1 MVYRVYVE
9 KKEALANEARA
20 LLEDLRAFL
29 GIQSLTGLRLFNRY
43 DLEGISRELFDYA
56 VQTVLSEPQ
65 LDTVTSEVPQGD
77 TVFAVEYLPG
87 QYDQRADSAAQCIQI
102 LSQGERPTVRTARVY
117 VLEGELTAEQV
128 EAVKKYVINPVESR
142 EASLELP
149 ETLRME
155 YDIPTTVRTVEG
167 FTSMDAAALDALR
180 DELGLAMDLDDLK
193 FLQGYF
199 RDDEGRD
206 PTITEIRVVDTYW
219 SDHCRHTTFS
229 THIDQVEIHDAA
241 IQAAYERYLAARVE
255 VYGEEKAAKRP
266 QTLMDIATIGAK
278 VLKKRGL
285 LPELDESQLQELAEN
300 KRVGT
305 AAIYYAFDN
314 TINSTRYPYYAYMQ
328 TYWDSVGLQTRLDTT
343 VTVSDLR
350 RMGDYDL
357 CILSTHGA
365 YYTYEYGW
373 LWERTAT
380 EPLILLSEKSEFWS
394 DLRYGFDLL
403 AHRVVKVNGMYAVNG
418 DFFRSAYRGNGIV
431 LSETCEF
438 YGKNGHVD
446 TAMADGLLAGGA
458 KAVMG
463 YVNNVYSVY
472 SRSMLWATVNR
483 MIEGETLEQAVDYAK
498 SIYGTDDIIWYNEQ
512 GGRRSH
518 AAASYAMLSGSRS
531 AVLPNPYTAE
541 EAAAAA

>member
-1 MVYRVYVE
+1 MEHDMLRRFGC
-9 KKEALANEARA
+9 ALCA
-20 LLEDLRAFL
+20 LVFALTALPTAAFAQQPEEQAAVQ
-29 GIQSLTGLRLFNRY
+29 QSLSATDVREMQQADAAVTALTG
-43 DLEGISRELFDYA
+43 GSDYA
-56 VQTVLSEPQ
+56 QMTE
-65 LDTVTSEVPQGD
+65 D
-77 TVFAVEYLPG
+77 
-87 QYDQRADSAAQCIQI
+87 
-102 LSQGERPTVRTARVY
+102 ERT
-117 VLEGELTAEQV
+117 
-128 EAVKKYVINPVESR
+128 
-142 EASLELP
+142 
-149 ETLRME
+149 
-155 YDIPTTVRTVEG
+155 
-167 FTSMDAAALDALR
+167 DAALQQLDALTAQGLVKQGSVYT
-180 DELGLAMDLDDLK
+180 DAENGMISFTYSCGALGGILLT
-193 FLQGYF
+193 
-199 RDDEGRD
+199 D
-206 PTITEIRVVDTYW
+206 PEEENT
-219 SDHCRHTTFS
+219 
-229 THIDQVEIHDAA
+229 AA
-241 IQAAYERYLAARVE
+241 
-255 VYGEEKAAKRP
+255 
-266 QTLMDIATIGAK
+266 
-278 VLKKRGL
+278 

-328 TYWDSVGLQTRLDTT
+328 TYWDSVGLQTDLDTT

-350 RMGDYDL
+350 RMGRYDL

-373 LWERTAT
+373 LFKKTAT
-380 EPLILLSEKSEFWS
+380 EPLILLTERSDFWS

-403 AHRVVKVNGMYAVNG
+403 AHRVIKVNGMYAVNG

-446 TAMADGLLAGGA
+446 TSMADGLLAGGA

-472 SRSMLWATVNR
+472 SRSMLWAAVNR

-518 AAASYAMLSGSRS
+518 AAASYAMLSGDRS
-531 AVLPNPYTAE
+531 AALPNPYTAADVD
-541 EAAAAA
+541 AAA

>member
-1 MVYRVYVE
+1 MAQRFQSAVWNSLVKSAWMLDKADGSIYNEGTANTDKLFAAGRRWNGRSSAGQASCLPE
-9 KKEALANEARA
+9 KGPVLHGRTAGPEGMGMKQNRPCRLVCVLCALAFA
-20 LLEDLRAFL
+20 LTALPMAAFAQQPEETAAVQ
-29 GIQSLTGLRLFNRY
+29 QSLTAADVRGMQQA
-43 DLEGISRELFDYA
+43 DAA
-56 VQTVLSEPQ
+56 VT
-65 LDTVTSEVPQGD
+65 
-77 TVFAVEYLPG
+77 
-87 QYDQRADSAAQCIQI
+87 
-102 LSQGERPTVRTARVY
+102 
-117 VLEGELTAEQV
+117 ELTDSEDYTRMSEDERIDAALQQLEELTRQGLVKQGSVYTDAENGMV
-128 EAVKKYVINPVESR
+128 SFTYSCGALGGILV
-142 EASLELP
+142 ADP
-149 ETLRME
+149 EE
-155 YDIPTTVRTVEG
+155 EN
-167 FTSMDAAALDALR
+167 AAALPQL
-180 DELGLAMDLDDLK
+180 
-193 FLQGYF
+193 
-199 RDDEGRD
+199 
-206 PTITEIRVVDTYW
+206 
-219 SDHCRHTTFS
+219 
-229 THIDQVEIHDAA
+229 
-241 IQAAYERYLAARVE
+241 
-255 VYGEEKAAKRP
+255 EE
-266 QTLMDIATIGAK
+266 
-278 VLKKRGL
+278 
-285 LPELDESQLQELAEN
+285 EQLQQLAEN

-314 TINSTRYPYYAYMQ
+314 TVNSARYPYYAYMQ

-373 LWERTAT
+373 LWKRTAT

-512 GGRRSH
+512 GGRRPH

>member
-1 MVYRVYVE
+1 MEHDMLRRFGC
-9 KKEALANEARA
+9 ALCA
-20 LLEDLRAFL
+20 LVFALTALPTAAFAQQPEEQAAVQ
-29 GIQSLTGLRLFNRY
+29 QSLSATDVREMQQADAAVTALTG
-43 DLEGISRELFDYA
+43 GSDYA
-56 VQTVLSEPQ
+56 QMTE
-65 LDTVTSEVPQGD
+65 D
-77 TVFAVEYLPG
+77 
-87 QYDQRADSAAQCIQI
+87 
-102 LSQGERPTVRTARVY
+102 ERT
-117 VLEGELTAEQV
+117 
-128 EAVKKYVINPVESR
+128 
-142 EASLELP
+142 
-149 ETLRME
+149 
-155 YDIPTTVRTVEG
+155 
-167 FTSMDAAALDALR
+167 DAALQQLDALTAQGLVKQGSVYT
-180 DELGLAMDLDDLK
+180 DAENGMISFTYSCGALGGILLT
-193 FLQGYF
+193 
-199 RDDEGRD
+199 D
-206 PTITEIRVVDTYW
+206 PE
-219 SDHCRHTTFS
+219 
-229 THIDQVEIHDAA
+229 EENNAA
-241 IQAAYERYLAARVE
+241 
-255 VYGEEKAAKRP
+255 
-266 QTLMDIATIGAK
+266 
-278 VLKKRGL
+278 

-328 TYWDSVGLQTRLDTT
+328 TYWDSVGLQTDLDTT

-350 RMGDYDL
+350 RMGRYDL

-373 LWERTAT
+373 LFKKTAT
-380 EPLILLSEKSEFWS
+380 EPLILLTERSDFWS

-403 AHRVVKVNGMYAVNG
+403 AHRVIKVNGMYAVNG

-446 TAMADGLLAGGA
+446 TSMADGLLAGGA

-472 SRSMLWATVNR
+472 SRSMLWAAVNR

-518 AAASYAMLSGSRS
+518 AAASYAMLSGDRS
-531 AVLPNPYTAE
+531 AALPNPYTAADVD
-541 EAAAAA
+541 AAA

>member
-1 MVYRVYVE
+1 MEHDMLRRFGC
-9 KKEALANEARA
+9 ALCA
-20 LLEDLRAFL
+20 LVFALTALPTAAFAQQPEEQAAVQ
-29 GIQSLTGLRLFNRY
+29 QSLSATDVREMQQADAAVTALTG
-43 DLEGISRELFDYA
+43 GSDYA
-56 VQTVLSEPQ
+56 QMTE
-65 LDTVTSEVPQGD
+65 D
-77 TVFAVEYLPG
+77 
-87 QYDQRADSAAQCIQI
+87 
-102 LSQGERPTVRTARVY
+102 ERT
-117 VLEGELTAEQV
+117 
-128 EAVKKYVINPVESR
+128 
-142 EASLELP
+142 
-149 ETLRME
+149 
-155 YDIPTTVRTVEG
+155 
-167 FTSMDAAALDALR
+167 DAALQQLDALTAQGLVKQGSVYT
-180 DELGLAMDLDDLK
+180 DAENGMISFTYSCGALGGILLT
-193 FLQGYF
+193 
-199 RDDEGRD
+199 D
-206 PTITEIRVVDTYW
+206 PEEENT
-219 SDHCRHTTFS
+219 
-229 THIDQVEIHDAA
+229 AA
-241 IQAAYERYLAARVE
+241 
-255 VYGEEKAAKRP
+255 
-266 QTLMDIATIGAK
+266 
-278 VLKKRGL
+278 

-328 TYWDSVGLQTRLDTT
+328 TYWDSVGLQTDLDTT

-350 RMGDYDL
+350 RMGRYDL

-373 LWERTAT
+373 LFKKTAT
-380 EPLILLSEKSEFWS
+380 EPLILLTERSDFWS

-446 TAMADGLLAGGA
+446 TSMADGLLAGGA

-472 SRSMLWATVNR
+472 SRSMLWAAVNR

-518 AAASYAMLSGSRS
+518 AAASYAMLSGDRS
-531 AVLPNPYTAE
+531 AALPNPYTTADVD
-541 EAAAAA
+541 AAA

>member
-1 MVYRVYVE
+1 MEHDMLRRFGC
-9 KKEALANEARA
+9 ALCA
-20 LLEDLRAFL
+20 LVFALTALPTAAFAQQPEEQAAVQ
-29 GIQSLTGLRLFNRY
+29 QSLSATDVREMQQADAAVTALTG
-43 DLEGISRELFDYA
+43 GSDYA
-56 VQTVLSEPQ
+56 QMTE
-65 LDTVTSEVPQGD
+65 D
-77 TVFAVEYLPG
+77 
-87 QYDQRADSAAQCIQI
+87 
-102 LSQGERPTVRTARVY
+102 ERT
-117 VLEGELTAEQV
+117 
-128 EAVKKYVINPVESR
+128 
-142 EASLELP
+142 
-149 ETLRME
+149 
-155 YDIPTTVRTVEG
+155 
-167 FTSMDAAALDALR
+167 DAALQQLDALTAQGLVKQGSVYT
-180 DELGLAMDLDDLK
+180 DAENGMISFTYSCGALGGILLT
-193 FLQGYF
+193 
-199 RDDEGRD
+199 D
-206 PTITEIRVVDTYW
+206 PEEENT
-219 SDHCRHTTFS
+219 
-229 THIDQVEIHDAA
+229 AA
-241 IQAAYERYLAARVE
+241 
-255 VYGEEKAAKRP
+255 
-266 QTLMDIATIGAK
+266 
-278 VLKKRGL
+278 

-328 TYWDSVGLQTRLDTT
+328 TYWDSVGLQTDLDTT

-350 RMGDYDL
+350 RMGRYDL

-373 LWERTAT
+373 LFKKTAT
-380 EPLILLSEKSEFWS
+380 EPLILLTERSDFWS

-431 LSETCEF
+431 FSETCEF

-446 TAMADGLLAGGA
+446 TSMADGLLAGGA

-518 AAASYAMLSGSRS
+518 AAASYAMLSGDRS
-531 AVLPNPYTAE
+531 AALPNPYTAADVD
-541 EAAAAA
+541 AAA

>member
-1 MVYRVYVE
+1 MEHDMLRRFGC
-9 KKEALANEARA
+9 ALCA
-20 LLEDLRAFL
+20 LVFALTALPTAAFAQQPEEQAVVQ
-29 GIQSLTGLRLFNRY
+29 QSLSATDVREMQQADAAVTALTG
-43 DLEGISRELFDYA
+43 GSDYA
-56 VQTVLSEPQ
+56 QMTE
-65 LDTVTSEVPQGD
+65 D
-77 TVFAVEYLPG
+77 
-87 QYDQRADSAAQCIQI
+87 
-102 LSQGERPTVRTARVY
+102 ERT
-117 VLEGELTAEQV
+117 
-128 EAVKKYVINPVESR
+128 
-142 EASLELP
+142 
-149 ETLRME
+149 
-155 YDIPTTVRTVEG
+155 
-167 FTSMDAAALDALR
+167 DAALQQLDALTAQGLVKQGSVYT
-180 DELGLAMDLDDLK
+180 DAENGMISFTYSCGALGGILLT
-193 FLQGYF
+193 
-199 RDDEGRD
+199 D
-206 PTITEIRVVDTYW
+206 PEEENT
-219 SDHCRHTTFS
+219 
-229 THIDQVEIHDAA
+229 AA
-241 IQAAYERYLAARVE
+241 
-255 VYGEEKAAKRP
+255 
-266 QTLMDIATIGAK
+266 
-278 VLKKRGL
+278 

-328 TYWDSVGLQTRLDTT
+328 IYWDSMRQQTDLDTT

-350 RMGDYDL
+350 RMGRYDL

-373 LWERTAT
+373 LFKKTAT
-380 EPLILLSEKSEFWS
+380 EPLILLTERSDFWS

-431 LSETCEF
+431 FSETCEF

-446 TAMADGLLAGGA
+446 TSMADGLLAGGA

-472 SRSMLWATVNR
+472 SRSMLWAAVNR

-518 AAASYAMLSGSRS
+518 AAASYAMLSGDRS
-531 AVLPNPYTAE
+531 AALPNPYTAADVD
-541 EAAAAA
+541 AAA

>member
-1 MVYRVYVE
+1 MQ
-9 KKEALANEARA
+9 
-20 LLEDLRAFL
+20 
-29 GIQSLTGLRLFNRY
+29 QSLSATDVREMQQADAAVTALTG
-43 DLEGISRELFDYA
+43 GSDYA
-56 VQTVLSEPQ
+56 QMTE
-65 LDTVTSEVPQGD
+65 D
-77 TVFAVEYLPG
+77 
-87 QYDQRADSAAQCIQI
+87 
-102 LSQGERPTVRTARVY
+102 ERT
-117 VLEGELTAEQV
+117 
-128 EAVKKYVINPVESR
+128 
-142 EASLELP
+142 
-149 ETLRME
+149 
-155 YDIPTTVRTVEG
+155 
-167 FTSMDAAALDALR
+167 DAALQQLDALTAQGLVKQGSVYT
-180 DELGLAMDLDDLK
+180 DAENGMISFTYSCGALGGILLT
-193 FLQGYF
+193 
-199 RDDEGRD
+199 D
-206 PTITEIRVVDTYW
+206 PEEENT
-219 SDHCRHTTFS
+219 
-229 THIDQVEIHDAA
+229 AA
-241 IQAAYERYLAARVE
+241 
-255 VYGEEKAAKRP
+255 
-266 QTLMDIATIGAK
+266 
-278 VLKKRGL
+278 

-328 TYWDSVGLQTRLDTT
+328 TYWDSVGLQTDLDTT

-350 RMGDYDL
+350 RMGRYDL

-373 LWERTAT
+373 LFKKTTT
-380 EPLILLSEKSEFWS
+380 EPLILLTERSDFWS

-446 TAMADGLLAGGA
+446 TSMADGLLAGGA

-472 SRSMLWATVNR
+472 SRSMLWAAVNR

-512 GGRRSH
+512 GGRRPH
-518 AAASYAMLSGSRS
+518 VAASYAMLSGDRS
-531 AVLPNPYTAE
+531 AALPNPYTAADVD
-541 EAAAAA
+541 AAA

>member
-1 MVYRVYVE
+1 MEHDMLRRFGC
-9 KKEALANEARA
+9 ALCA
-20 LLEDLRAFL
+20 LTFALTALPTAAFAQQPEEQAAVQ
-29 GIQSLTGLRLFNRY
+29 QSLSATDVREMQQADAAVTALTG
-43 DLEGISRELFDYA
+43 GSDYA
-56 VQTVLSEPQ
+56 QMTE
-65 LDTVTSEVPQGD
+65 DERTE
-77 TVFAVEYLPG
+77 
-87 QYDQRADSAAQCIQI
+87 AALQQ
-102 LSQGERPTVRTARVY
+102 
-117 VLEGELTAEQV
+117 
-128 EAVKKYVINPVESR
+128 
-142 EASLELP
+142 
-149 ETLRME
+149 
-155 YDIPTTVRTVEG
+155 
-167 FTSMDAAALDALR
+167 LDALTAQGLVKQGSVYT
-180 DELGLAMDLDDLK
+180 DAENGMISFTYSCGALGGILLT
-193 FLQGYF
+193 
-199 RDDEGRD
+199 D
-206 PTITEIRVVDTYW
+206 PE
-219 SDHCRHTTFS
+219 
-229 THIDQVEIHDAA
+229 EENNAA
-241 IQAAYERYLAARVE
+241 
-255 VYGEEKAAKRP
+255 
-266 QTLMDIATIGAK
+266 
-278 VLKKRGL
+278 

-328 TYWDSVGLQTRLDTT
+328 TYWDSVGLQTDLDTT

-350 RMGDYDL
+350 RMGRYDL

-373 LWERTAT
+373 LFKKTAT
-380 EPLILLSEKSEFWS
+380 EPLILLTERSDFWS

-446 TAMADGLLAGGA
+446 TSMADGLLAGGA

-472 SRSMLWATVNR
+472 SRSMLWAAVNR

-512 GGRRSH
+512 GGRRPH
-518 AAASYAMLSGSRS
+518 AAASYAMLSGDRS
-531 AVLPNPYTAE
+531 AALPNPYTAADVD
-541 EAAAAA
+541 AAA

>member
-193 FLQGYF
+193 FLQDYF
-199 RDDEGRD
+199 RDDEGRN

-229 THIDQVEIHDAA
+229 THIDKVEILEPAVEE
-241 IQAAYERYLAARVE
+241 AYRQYLAARVE

-266 QTLMDIATIGAK
+266 QTLMDIATIAVK
-278 VLKKRGL
+278 KLKKLSRSSLVIDRRMRKTGFSL
-285 LPELDESQLQELAEN
+285 ILSLHRSSVFSIPDSSSMSKSASIKAFFSSSSFPESQEA
-300 KRVGT
+300 T
-305 AAIYYAFDN
+305 AL
-314 TINSTRYPYYAYMQ
+314 SKM
-328 TYWDSVGLQTRLDTT
+328 RLDLLK
-343 VTVSDLR
+343 SSSR
-350 RMGDYDL
+350 R
-357 CILSTHGA
+357 
-365 YYTYEYGW
+365 
-373 LWERTAT
+373 
-380 EPLILLSEKSEFWS
+380 KS
-394 DLRYGFDLL
+394 
-403 AHRVVKVNGMYAVNG
+403 
-418 DFFRSAYRGNGIV
+418 
-431 LSETCEF
+431 
-438 YGKNGHVD
+438 
-446 TAMADGLLAGGA
+446 
-458 KAVMG
+458 
-463 YVNNVYSVY
+463 
-472 SRSMLWATVNR
+472 
-483 MIEGETLEQAVDYAK
+483 
-498 SIYGTDDIIWYNEQ
+498 
-512 GGRRSH
+512 
-518 AAASYAMLSGSRS
+518 
-531 AVLPNPYTAE
+531 PP
-541 EAAAAA
+541 

>member
-1 MVYRVYVE
+1 MEHDMLRRFGC
-9 KKEALANEARA
+9 ALCA
-20 LLEDLRAFL
+20 LVFALTALPTAAFAQQPEEQAAVQ
-29 GIQSLTGLRLFNRY
+29 QSLSATDVREMQQADAAVTALTG
-43 DLEGISRELFDYA
+43 GSDYA
-56 VQTVLSEPQ
+56 QMTE
-65 LDTVTSEVPQGD
+65 D
-77 TVFAVEYLPG
+77 
-87 QYDQRADSAAQCIQI
+87 
-102 LSQGERPTVRTARVY
+102 ERT
-117 VLEGELTAEQV
+117 
-128 EAVKKYVINPVESR
+128 
-142 EASLELP
+142 
-149 ETLRME
+149 
-155 YDIPTTVRTVEG
+155 
-167 FTSMDAAALDALR
+167 DAALQQLDALTAQGLVKQGSVYT
-180 DELGLAMDLDDLK
+180 DAENGMISFTYSCGALGGILLT
-193 FLQGYF
+193 
-199 RDDEGRD
+199 D
-206 PTITEIRVVDTYW
+206 PEEENT
-219 SDHCRHTTFS
+219 
-229 THIDQVEIHDAA
+229 AA
-241 IQAAYERYLAARVE
+241 
-255 VYGEEKAAKRP
+255 
-266 QTLMDIATIGAK
+266 
-278 VLKKRGL
+278 

-328 TYWDSVGLQTRLDTT
+328 TYWDSVGLQTDLDTT

-350 RMGDYDL
+350 RMGRYDL

-373 LWERTAT
+373 LFKKTAT
-380 EPLILLSEKSEFWS
+380 EPLILLTERSDFWS

-446 TAMADGLLAGGA
+446 TSMADGLLAGGA

-472 SRSMLWATVNR
+472 SRSMLWAAVNR

-512 GGRRSH
+512 GGRRPH
-518 AAASYAMLSGSRS
+518 VAASYAMLSGDRS
-531 AVLPNPYTAE
+531 AALPNPYTAADVD
-541 EAAAAA
+541 AAA

>member
-1 MVYRVYVE
+1 MEHDMLRRFGC
-9 KKEALANEARA
+9 ALCA
-20 LLEDLRAFL
+20 LVFALTALPTAAFAQQPEEQAAVQ
-29 GIQSLTGLRLFNRY
+29 QSLSATDVREMQQADAAVTALTG
-43 DLEGISRELFDYA
+43 GSDYA
-56 VQTVLSEPQ
+56 QMTE
-65 LDTVTSEVPQGD
+65 D
-77 TVFAVEYLPG
+77 
-87 QYDQRADSAAQCIQI
+87 
-102 LSQGERPTVRTARVY
+102 ERT
-117 VLEGELTAEQV
+117 
-128 EAVKKYVINPVESR
+128 
-142 EASLELP
+142 
-149 ETLRME
+149 
-155 YDIPTTVRTVEG
+155 
-167 FTSMDAAALDALR
+167 DAALQQLDALTAQGLVKQGSVYT
-180 DELGLAMDLDDLK
+180 DAENGMISFTYSCGALGGILLT
-193 FLQGYF
+193 
-199 RDDEGRD
+199 D
-206 PTITEIRVVDTYW
+206 PEEENT
-219 SDHCRHTTFS
+219 
-229 THIDQVEIHDAA
+229 AA
-241 IQAAYERYLAARVE
+241 
-255 VYGEEKAAKRP
+255 
-266 QTLMDIATIGAK
+266 
-278 VLKKRGL
+278 

-328 TYWDSVGLQTRLDTT
+328 TYWDSVGLQTDLDTT

-350 RMGDYDL
+350 RMGRYDL

-373 LWERTAT
+373 LFKKTAT
-380 EPLILLSEKSEFWS
+380 KPLILLTERSDFWS

-446 TAMADGLLAGGA
+446 TSMADGLLAGGA

-472 SRSMLWATVNR
+472 SRSMLWAAVNR

-518 AAASYAMLSGSRS
+518 AAASYAMLSGDRS
-531 AVLPNPYTAE
+531 AALPNPYTAADVD
-541 EAAAAA
+541 AAA

>member
-1 MVYRVYVE
+1 MEHDMLRRFGC
-9 KKEALANEARA
+9 ALCA
-20 LLEDLRAFL
+20 LVFALTALPTAAFAQQPEEQAAVQ
-29 GIQSLTGLRLFNRY
+29 QSLSATDVREMQQADAAVTALTG
-43 DLEGISRELFDYA
+43 GSDYA
-56 VQTVLSEPQ
+56 QMTE
-65 LDTVTSEVPQGD
+65 D
-77 TVFAVEYLPG
+77 
-87 QYDQRADSAAQCIQI
+87 
-102 LSQGERPTVRTARVY
+102 ERT
-117 VLEGELTAEQV
+117 
-128 EAVKKYVINPVESR
+128 
-142 EASLELP
+142 
-149 ETLRME
+149 
-155 YDIPTTVRTVEG
+155 
-167 FTSMDAAALDALR
+167 DAALQQLDALTAQGLVKQGSVYT
-180 DELGLAMDLDDLK
+180 DAENGMISFTYSCGALGGILLT
-193 FLQGYF
+193 
-199 RDDEGRD
+199 D
-206 PTITEIRVVDTYW
+206 PEEENT
-219 SDHCRHTTFS
+219 
-229 THIDQVEIHDAA
+229 AA
-241 IQAAYERYLAARVE
+241 
-255 VYGEEKAAKRP
+255 
-266 QTLMDIATIGAK
+266 
-278 VLKKRGL
+278 

-328 TYWDSVGLQTRLDTT
+328 SYWDSVGLQTDLDTT

-350 RMGDYDL
+350 RMGRYDL

-373 LWERTAT
+373 LFKKTAT
-380 EPLILLSEKSEFWS
+380 EPLILLTERSDFWS

-431 LSETCEF
+431 FSETCEF

-446 TAMADGLLAGGA
+446 TSMADGLLAGGA

-472 SRSMLWATVNR
+472 SRSMLWAAVNR

-518 AAASYAMLSGSRS
+518 AAASYAMLSGDRS
-531 AVLPNPYTAE
+531 AALPNPYTAADVD
-541 EAAAAA
+541 AAA

>member
-1 MVYRVYVE
+1 MEHDMLRRFGCALC
-9 KKEALANEARA
+9 ALAFA
-20 LLEDLRAFL
+20 LTALPTAAFAQQPEEQAAVQ
-29 GIQSLTGLRLFNRY
+29 QSLSATDVREMQQADAAVTALTG
-43 DLEGISRELFDYA
+43 GSDYA
-56 VQTVLSEPQ
+56 QMTE
-65 LDTVTSEVPQGD
+65 D
-77 TVFAVEYLPG
+77 
-87 QYDQRADSAAQCIQI
+87 
-102 LSQGERPTVRTARVY
+102 ERT
-117 VLEGELTAEQV
+117 
-128 EAVKKYVINPVESR
+128 
-142 EASLELP
+142 
-149 ETLRME
+149 
-155 YDIPTTVRTVEG
+155 
-167 FTSMDAAALDALR
+167 DAALQQLDALTAQGLVKHGSVCT
-180 DELGLAMDLDDLK
+180 DAENGMISFTYSCGALGGILLT
-193 FLQGYF
+193 
-199 RDDEGRD
+199 D
-206 PTITEIRVVDTYW
+206 P
-219 SDHCRHTTFS
+219 
-229 THIDQVEIHDAA
+229 
-241 IQAAYERYLAARVE
+241 
-255 VYGEEKAAKRP
+255 EEKNTAA
-266 QTLMDIATIGAK
+266 
-278 VLKKRGL
+278 

-328 TYWDSVGLQTRLDTT
+328 TYWDSVGLQTDLDTT

-350 RMGDYDL
+350 RMGRYDL

-373 LWERTAT
+373 LFKKTAT
-380 EPLILLSEKSEFWS
+380 EPLILLTERSDFWS

-446 TAMADGLLAGGA
+446 TSMADGLLAGGA

-472 SRSMLWATVNR
+472 SRSMLWAAVNR

-518 AAASYAMLSGSRS
+518 AAASYAMLSGDRS
-531 AVLPNPYTAE
+531 AALPNPYTAADVD
-541 EAAAAA
+541 AAA